1 MLWIEKYRPQSLGEV
16 VGQEQAVGHLRRFA
30 EGRSVPH
37 LLVTGPHG
45 TGKSAAV
52 EGLARALY
60 GEGWAGNTTVLGC
73 PGLFAGGKAA
83 LAADERFAHL
93 FRRDEGLSANFRR
106 IVSWYASL
114 RPLEAGFKLMVLDGA
129 HALPREIQQAL
140 RRTLER
146 YSATCRFILVTTNP
160 SGIIP
165 AIGSRCLPLPFTPL
179 AGPVVLD
186 ALGRILDAEAP
197 GRRQELGEEVEL
209 IAHAAAGDLRR
220 ATMLLQVL
228 VESGKGAGAAEIA
241 TSETANVAL
250 QAVRAMRARDFP
262 VARRTCESLLIDY
275 GLTGRE
281 ALREIHRAVRQEY
294 HDPGIIRILG
304 DTDHAL
310 DHAGNDFVQVN
321 AMIARVIAEVFP

>member
-73 PGLFAGGKAA
+73 PGLFSGGKAA

-179 AGPVVLD
+179 TGPVVLA

-220 ATMLLQVL
+220 AIMLLQVL

-250 QAVRAMRARDFP
+250 QAVRAMRARDFA

-304 DTDHAL
+304 DADHAL

>member
-1 MLWIEKYRPQSLGEV
+1 MLWIEKYRPKSLGEV
-16 VGQEQAVGHLRRFA
+16 AGQEQAVRHLRRFA
-30 EGRSVPH
+30 SERSVPH
-37 LLVTGPHG
+37 LLITGPHG

-60 GEGWAGNTTVLGC
+60 GDGWAGNTTVLDC
-73 PGLFAGGKAA
+73 PALFQGGKAS

-93 FRRDEGLSANFRR
+93 FRKDEGLSWNFKR
-106 IVSWYASL
+106 IVGWYASI
-114 RPLEAGFKLMVLDGA
+114 RPLEAGFKLLVLDGA
-129 HALPREIQQAL
+129 HNLPREIQQAL

-165 AIGSRCLPLPFTPL
+165 AIGSRCLPLPFAPVP
-179 AGPVVLD
+179 GPVALAVLG
-186 ALGRILDAEAP
+186 AILDAEAP
-197 GRRQELGEEVEL
+197 GRRQDLGEEVEL
-209 IAHAAAGDLRR
+209 IVHASGGDLRK
-220 ATMLLQVL
+220 ATLLLQVL

-250 QAVRAMRARDFP
+250 QLVRAMRARDFP
-262 VARRTCESLLIDY
+262 LAQKTAESLLIDY

-281 ALREIHRAVRQEY
+281 ALREIHRAVKQEY
-294 HDPGIIRILG
+294 HDPGIVRILA
-304 DTDHAL
+304 DADHAL
-310 DHAGNDFVQVN
+310 GHAGNDFVQVN